1 MASRNPL
8 TDPRRGDIISADGC
22 DIGREVNHVDRF
34 RVDYSPWKGGGAEYR
49 PDSSCSLENWR
60 RWCREHKATIV
71 KKANQ

>member
-1 MASRNPL
+1 MTSRNPL
-8 TDPRRGDIISADGC
+8 TDPRRGDVISADNC

-49 PDSSCSLENWR
+49 SDSACSLETWR

>member
-8 TDPRRGDIISADGC
+8 TDPRRGDIITADNC

-49 PDSSCSLENWR
+49 PDRSCSIEAWR
-60 RWCREHKATIV
+60 RWCREHKAV
-71 KKANQ
+71 PFRRGV